1 MTLPTQD
8 IDEVL
13 RKNERD
19 LFLARNSVE
28 NLRQNVERLE
38 EELAAAEARADALAQ
53 EVERLKAEIETYRT
67 AFDGIEPSDRADEL
81 EEAKRLLANSLKE
94 YAPIS
99 AASHRSEVQ
108 DFLARA
114 ALREKDDG

>member
-38 EELAAAEARADALAQ
+38 EELAASEARADALAQ
-53 EVERLKAEIETYRT
+53 EVEGLKAEIETYRT
-67 AFDGIEPSDRADEL
+67 AFDGIEP
-81 EEAKRLLANSLKE
+81 
-94 YAPIS
+94 
-99 AASHRSEVQ
+99 ASRPLPLQETEG
-108 DFLARA
+108 D
-114 ALREKDDG
+114 